1 MVPIQEIGWSQFEEI
16 VHNDHD
22 PCKYLRDVLE
32 RLPVM
37 PEPQLEAL
45 LPHVWKPADAGRV
58 H

>member
-45 LPHVWKPADAGRV
+45 LPHVEAR
-58 H
+58 